1 MQKVDKIEIEILA
14 DGTLKMTTDK
24 ISAPNHGNF
33 EALIREINTMMG
45 GEVTSKQ
52 RHGTIAHTHTT
63 EQGKT
68 ITHSH

>member
-1 MQKVDKIEIEILA
+1 MKIDKIEIEILA

-33 EALIREINTMMG
+33 EALIREIVAMAG
-45 GEVTSKQ
+45 GEYTSKQ
-52 RHGTIAHTHTT
+52 KHGTVGHTHTL
-63 EQGKT
+63 ENGQT

>member
-1 MQKVDKIEIEILA
+1 MKVDKIEIEILA

-33 EALIREINTMMG
+33 EALIREIVAMAG
-45 GEVTSKQ
+45 GEYTSKQ
-52 RHGTIAHTHTT
+52 KRGTVAHTH
-63 EQGKT
+63 ELSNGQT